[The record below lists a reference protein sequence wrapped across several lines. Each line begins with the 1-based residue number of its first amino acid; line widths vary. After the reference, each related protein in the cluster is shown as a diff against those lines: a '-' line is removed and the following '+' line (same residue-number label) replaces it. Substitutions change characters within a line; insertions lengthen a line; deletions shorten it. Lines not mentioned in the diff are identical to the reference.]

1 VHQRKNK
8 MVEEKTKKQSTTKK
22 TNVESKKKEIVKEK
36 ILSKE
41 EKPLIKEE
49 AISKEETITEKKE
62 EPQKKE
68 KKQKEKAK
76 EIPKKEKACVN
87 GYSLKISPKDSKAI
101 CKMIK
106 HKSPE
111 NAIKLL
117 EGVIQE
123 KIPVKMTG
131 LEVPHQ
137 RGKGIAGARFPKNAS
152 IAIKD
157 IVKQLKANSIVAG
170 IEDPIITLA
179 ISNKASSTRKSG
191 GRQSKRTHIY
201 LEAKDKTKL
210 IKKIKK

>member
-1 VHQRKNK
+1 

-49 AISKEETITEKKE
+49 IITEKKE
-62 EPQKKE
+62 ESQKKE

>member
-49 AISKEETITEKKE
+49 IITEKKE
-62 EPQKKE
+62 ESQKKE